1 MSVNPKELKYTREH
15 EWALIEGN
23 RAKVGITDFAQSHLG
38 DIVYVDL
45 PPLGKEVKKGETLLV
60 VESVKTASDVY
71 APLSGK
77 VIEINNAL
85 SKAPEKVNRDPY
97 GEGWMVIM
105 EIKDPKEAEELLS
118 SEDYESYLSTIS

>member
-1 MSVNPKELKYTREH
+1 MSAVPKELKYTKEH
-15 EWALIEGN
+15 EWALIQGN

-45 PPLGKEVKKGETLLV
+45 PPLGKEVKRGETLLV

-77 VIEINNAL
+77 VVEINNEL
-85 SKAPEKVNRDPY
+85 SKAPEKVNSDPY
-97 GEGWMVIM
+97 GEGWMVVL
-105 EIKDPKEAEELLS
+105 EIINPQEEGELLAPP
-118 SEDYESYLSTIS
+118 DYESYLSTLS

>member
-1 MSVNPKELKYTREH
+1 MSVNPKELKYTKEH

-97 GEGWMVIM
+97 GEGWMVII

>member
-45 PPLGKEVKKGETLLV
+45 PQLGKEVKKGETLLV

>member
-45 PPLGKEVKKGETLLV
+45 PPLGKEIKKGETLLV

>member
-105 EIKDPKEAEELLS
+105 EIKDPKEAEELLN

>member
-1 MSVNPKELKYTREH
+1 MSEVKQGLKYTKEH

-23 RAKVGITDFAQSHLG
+23 RAKVGVTDFAQAHLG

-45 PPLGKEVKKGETLLV
+45 PHLGKEVKQGETLLV

-77 VIEINNAL
+77 VVEINNLL
-85 SKAPEKVNRDPY
+85 SKNPEKVNSDPY
-97 GEGWMVIM
+97 GEGWMAVI
-105 EIKDPKEAEELLS
+105 EISDPEEEAELLS
-118 SEDYESYLSTIS
+118 PEEYKAHIETLS